1 MNTSVYDNL
10 KNKIHRSLREAED
23 AEIEASRAKAEAAK
37 VKAKMAVIERLT
49 SMLTS
54 CKVKNLWFYDRV
66 KFEWYTPDEVDKIIK
81 ALDYGRYDPYGKSKT
96 ILGGNFILKDPSK
109 EILKAEMRIETAKRK
124 LKKLKVKY
132 ADYFEDGRNGE
143 H

>member
-49 SMLTS
+49 SMLTR

-66 KFEWYTPDEVDKIIK
+66 KFEWYTPDEVTEIIK
-81 ALDYGRYDPYGKSKT
+81 ALDYGIGRTGNPLRT
-96 ILGGNFILKDPSK
+96 TLGGNFILKDPSK
-109 EILKAEMRIETAKRK
+109 EILKAEIRIETAR
-124 LKKLKVKY
+124 KKLKRLKAKY
-132 ADYFEDGRNGE
+132 SEYFEEG
-143 H
+143 